1 MVRGVAAE
9 AAPGLGDG
17 DRACGCQVAADV
29 AVPLQGARDSWVV
42 CRSKDQGEVARGEP
56 VRVGEVSGPK
66 GSEHRRHLL
75 AEYGGRAAVPATCS
89 PNRAAGD
96 LEVERD
102 GDGRRVAFA
111 RGSGSVDE

>member
-29 AVPLQGARDSWVV
+29 AVALQGACDSWVV
-42 CRSKDQGEVARGEP
+42 CRSKDQGEVARSEP
-56 VRVGEVSGPK
+56 VRGGEVSGPK

-89 PNRAAGD
+89 PNRSASILDVEGD
-96 LEVERD
+96 RD
-102 GDGRRVAFA
+102 CARVAFA